1 MKYALFTSTVL
12 LSVLNIVG
20 CGSSSVPGSPGV
32 PEPIMVLENPA
43 TGERVRFF
51 REIPYKVPK
60 DYDENK
66 HLAEWMADH
75 RKNGFTTEITPEA
88 DREQLA
94 ELRRKNLAAGRP
106 QPPAD

>member
-1 MKYALFTSTVL
+1 M
-12 LSVLNIVG
+12 
-20 CGSSSVPGSPGV
+20 
-32 PEPIMVLENPA
+32 
-43 TGERVRFF
+43 
-51 REIPYKVPK
+51 
-60 DYDENK
+60 
-66 HLAEWMADH
+66 AEH